1 MEHNEINALRTKGVI
16 GIAIAGW
23 AASLSLAAL
32 IPAMGTQAFHALI
45 ASVLL
50 NLLPTAA
57 AWQRRYDSAARM
69 AVALMA
75 ALQPAL
81 MLYAL
86 RGAPWQIDMH
96 MYFFVAI
103 ATLTILCDV
112 RPILLAAATVA
123 LHHLI
128 LSIAA
133 PSWVFSGG
141 GGLNR
146 VFIHALAVV
155 LEAGVLCYI
164 ATTLNSLIT
173 RIGSALAESEQA
185 TRSAEEALRLADS
198 ERAERSRLESDL
210 AARRRE
216 DMLRIAA
223 DFESSV
229 SEVTMAVAK
238 SARALDEVMHSLD
251 ENARDTGQQAGEVA
265 AAASQV
271 SSAIDAVA
279 GSVTELSRSIGNIAV
294 TAGRQDELAS
304 EAGTRTETGGDAVRS
319 LANQSKTIGD
329 ATRSIAEIAEM
340 TNLLALNAT
349 IEAASAGDAG
359 KGFAVVAQEVK
370 QLAAQAARATREIE
384 DLLSGISKGTGEA
397 ENSFGK
403 LSGAI
408 AELARSAMT
417 VRSDV
422 DNQRAATSSIEQTMG
437 DTAAGTEQMAHNSA
451 VLANRASTTQ
461 KLSGD
466 ARQNVKALLETI
478 HSLERSAGDFV
489 ASIKA
494 A

>member
-1 MEHNEINALRTKGVI
+1 
-16 GIAIAGW
+16 
-23 AASLSLAAL
+23 
-32 IPAMGTQAFHALI
+32 
-45 ASVLL
+45 
-50 NLLPTAA
+50 
-57 AWQRRYDSAARM
+57 
-69 AVALMA
+69 
-75 ALQPAL
+75 
-81 MLYAL
+81 
-86 RGAPWQIDMH
+86 
-96 MYFFVAI
+96 
-103 ATLTILCDV
+103 
-112 RPILLAAATVA
+112 
-123 LHHLI
+123 
-128 LSIAA
+128 
-133 PSWVFSGG
+133 
-141 GGLNR
+141 
-146 VFIHALAVV
+146 
-155 LEAGVLCYI
+155 
-164 ATTLNSLIT
+164 
-173 RIGSALAESEQA
+173 
-185 TRSAEEALRLADS
+185 
-198 ERAERSRLESDL
+198 
-210 AARRRE
+210 
-216 DMLRIAA
+216 
-223 DFESSV
+223 
-229 SEVTMAVAK
+229 
-238 SARALDEVMHSLD
+238 
-251 ENARDTGQQAGEVA
+251 
-265 AAASQV
+265 
-271 SSAIDAVA
+271 AIDAVA